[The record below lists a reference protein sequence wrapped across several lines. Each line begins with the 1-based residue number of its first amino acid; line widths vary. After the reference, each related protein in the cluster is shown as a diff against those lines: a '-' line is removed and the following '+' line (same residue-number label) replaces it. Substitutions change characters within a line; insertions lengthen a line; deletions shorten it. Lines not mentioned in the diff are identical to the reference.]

1 MTIEGRGVSTAADQ
15 PWAARVVASPDYP
28 RVMNIPLLAGRAF
41 STRDLADTRSVVLIS
56 REMARRHW
64 PDDVPLGHRIKLG
77 DPDTAGPW
85 REIVGVVADT
95 KGADLVAPPQPQL
108 YVPASQQVERG
119 MVLVLRA
126 TGNPMGLVAA
136 VRTTIHEADPNQAVY
151 DVRTL
156 AQIFREQLAS
166 DRLLIGMF
174 VAFALVALLLAA
186 SGLYGVMSYSV
197 SQRKQELGI
206 RLALGAQPGRVLRML
221 VGQGLTLAG
230 VGVVLGLGGGL
241 LLGTAMS
248 SILYEVGAGDPPTY
262 ATVCLVLATVALLA
276 SYVPARRAMKLD
288 PLATLRLE

>member
-1 MTIEGRGVSTAADQ
+1 M
-15 PWAARVVASPDYP
+15 ASPDYP

-41 STRDLADTRSVVLIS
+41 STGDRADTGAVVLIS
-56 REMARRHW
+56 QEMARRHW

-77 DPDTAGPW
+77 APDTAWPW
-85 REIVGVVADT
+85 REVVGVVADT
-95 KGADLVAPPQPQL
+95 KGADLMGQPQPQF
-108 YVPASQQVERG
+108 YVPASQQVERS
-119 MVLVLRA
+119 MVLVLRV
-126 TGNPMGLVAA
+126 TGDPMGLVAA
-136 VRTTIHEADPNQAVY
+136 VRGAVRAADPNQAVH

-197 SQRKQELGI
+197 SQRTQELGI
-206 RLALGAQPGRVLRML
+206 RLALGAQPGRVLRMV
-221 VGQGLTLAG
+221 VGDGLILAG
-230 VGVVLGLGGGL
+230 AGVAIGLGGGL

-248 SILYEVGAGDPPTY
+248 SILYEVGAADPPTY
-262 ATVCLVLATVALLA
+262 AIVCLVLATVALLA

-288 PLATLRLE
+288 PLDTLRLE